1 MTGDV
6 PAVSIVTPT
15 HNRANLLRRAMASVR
30 DQTWRDFEWI
40 VVDDC
45 STDQTMQVLDACQDA
60 RLVRVRLEPNRGVA
74 GARNAGIQRARG
86 EYVAFLDDDDEY
98 LPPYLQSVLEM
109 FRSDLPQRDVVW
121 TGVDRVLE
129 RRDGSVRTVRQIWD
143 REPASPGALTYL
155 TQLNMSCGL
164 CARRESL
171 LRAGLFDEELKVSE
185 DTDLLLRLAAAGCVF
200 DCVPHALIRVHV
212 HLAPSL
218 SRSSRYA
225 VMAAC
230 NARVVEKNRAFLE
243 GHPELWMHFHDM
255 LAGDY
260 YRARERGLARH
271 VVRRM
276 LLRAPLRARTWEKWL
291 RFELLKRG
299 ASPGPR

>member
-1 MTGDV
+1 MAGGV
-6 PAVSIVTPT
+6 PVISIVTPT

-30 DQTWRDFEWI
+30 AQTWRDFEWI
-40 VVDDC
+40 VVDDG
-45 STDQTMQVLDACQDA
+45 STDETMQVLDACDDL

-98 LPPYLQSVLEM
+98 VPHYLQSVVEM
-109 FRSDLPQRDVVW
+109 LRSDLHDVVW
-121 TGVDRVLE
+121 TGVERVLE
-129 RRDGSVRTVRQIWD
+129 HHDGAAQIVRQIWD
-143 REPASPGALTYL
+143 CEAASRGALTHL
-155 TQLNMSCGL
+155 TALNMSCGV

-171 LRAGLFDEELKVSE
+171 LRVGAFDEELKVSE

-200 DCVPHALIRVHV
+200 GCVPRALIRVHV

-230 NARVVEKNRAFLE
+230 NARLVEKNRLFLE
-243 GHPELWMHFHDM
+243 DHPELWMHFHDM

-260 YRARERGLARH
+260 YRARERGSARD
-271 VVRRM
+271 VIRRM
-276 LLRAPLRARTWEKWL
+276 LRRAPLRAKTWEKWL
-291 RFELLKRG
+291 RFELLKRNV
-299 ASPGPR
+299 AAGPR

>member
-1 MTGDV
+1 MSGGV

-30 DQTWRDFEWI
+30 EQTWRDFEWI

-45 STDQTMQVLDACQDA
+45 STDATTQVLDACADP
-60 RLVRVRLEPNRGVA
+60 RLVRVRLEANLGVA

-98 LPPYLQSVLEM
+98 LPHYLRSVMET
-109 FRSDLPQRDVVW
+109 FRSGPSQRDVVW
-121 TGVDRVLE
+121 TGVERVLE
-129 RRDGSVRTVRQIWD
+129 HADGSVQTVRQIWD
-143 REPASPGALTYL
+143 RAPASSGPLTHL

-164 CARRESL
+164 CVRRESL
-171 LRAGLFDEELKVSE
+171 LRIGLFDEELKVSE
-185 DTDLLLRLAAAGCVF
+185 DTDMLLRLAAAGCRFGPVA
-200 DCVPHALIRVHV
+200 DALIRVHV

-218 SRSSRYA
+218 SRSSRYT

-230 NARVVEKNRAFLE
+230 NARLVEKNRVFLDA
-243 GHPELWMHFHDM
+243 HPELWIHFHDM

-260 YRARERGLARH
+260 YRAQERTLARD
-271 VVRRM
+271 VIRRM
-276 LLRAPLRARTWEKWL
+276 LQRAPLRAKTWEKWL

-299 ASPGPR
+299 ALSSQR